1 MYDSKKILI
10 IDDDS
15 KNIFALS
22 AVLRSKKFPCISADS
37 AMQGLCILEREK
49 NIGLVL
55 MDMMM
60 PEMDGYEAIA
70 KMKEHQKL
78 KDLPVIAVTAQAMTG
93 DEERCIAAGAS
104 GYISK
109 PINVD
114 ELLKLINRLT

>member
-1 MYDSKKILI
+1 MDDPKKILI

-15 KNIFALS
+15 KNIFASS
-22 AVLRSKKFPCISADS
+22 AVLRSKQFPCISADS
-37 AMQGLCILEREK
+37 AMQGFCILEREK

-70 KMKEHQKL
+70 KMKEHKKL
-78 KDLPVIAVTAQAMTG
+78 KELPVIAVTAQTMTG

-114 ELLKLINRLT
+114 ELVKPISRLT

>member
-1 MYDSKKILI
+1 MDDPKKILI

-15 KNIFALS
+15 KNIFALT
-22 AVLRSKKFPCISADS
+22 AVLRSKQFPCVSAES
-37 AMQGLCILEREK
+37 AMQGFFILEREK

-60 PEMDGYEAIA
+60 PDMDGYEAIG
-70 KMKEHQKL
+70 KMKENKKL
-78 KDLPVIAVTAQAMTG
+78 QSLPVIAVTAQAMTG
-93 DEERCIAAGAS
+93 DKERCIAAGAS

-114 ELLKLINRLT
+114 ELLKLINKLT

>member
-1 MYDSKKILI
+1 MDDPKKILI

-22 AVLRSKKFPCISADS
+22 AVLRSKQFPCVSAES
-37 AMQGLCILEREK
+37 AMQGFSILEREK

-60 PEMDGYEAIA
+60 PDMDGYAAIG
-70 KMKEHQKL
+70 KMKENKKL
-78 KDLPVIAVTAQAMTG
+78 QSLPVIAVTAQAMTG
-93 DEERCIAAGAS
+93 DKERCIAAGAS

-114 ELLKLINRLT
+114 ELLTLINKLT